1 MKINKEFLR
10 IAYILTDFSAAALG
24 WLVYFFYRKQVAGDL
39 QPGKFFSLL
48 YSSLTIAFFWCL
60 VYAFWGF
67 YRNYLRKSRIK
78 ELFNL
83 FSAVL
88 TGVGIIFLFLILD
101 EDGDEMH
108 HRYYKTTLIY
118 FLIHLILAGFAKLT
132 FLTIIKK
139 LILKGIIR
147 FKTLLIGSGPAAREI
162 FLDIRQNSPH
172 LGLHF
177 FGFMHL
183 GEENQPDMEKETEL
197 PNLGHYLELPDL
209 MDKQGIEQLILA
221 IDPGDHHHI
230 EEILDLTEGR
240 KIIVSILPDMYQILL
255 GLVKVQHVFGTP
267 LIEIRQDLMPV
278 WQQVSKRAI
287 DIAAALFVLGVGGP
301 FLLMV
306 ALITKLS
313 SRGPVL
319 FFQERIGKDG
329 KPFNIIKFRSMLVD
343 AEKAGPALSSGN
355 DPRITP
361 WGRFMRKTRL
371 DEFPQFYNVLIGE
384 MSLVG
389 PRPERKFFI
398 DQIMKKAPHY
408 RHLNRVKP
416 GITSLGQVKY
426 GYAENVDEMVKR
438 LKFDIIYIENMSLG
452 MDFRILIHTVLTVL
466 GAKGK

>member
-1 MKINKEFLR
+1 MKISKEFLR
-10 IAYILTDFSAAALG
+10 AGYIATDFAAAALA
-24 WLVYFFYRKQVAGDL
+24 WLGYFFYRNQLAADL
-39 QPGKFFSLL
+39 QPGKFFSLF
-48 YSSLTIAFFWCL
+48 YSSVTIALFWCL

-78 ELFNL
+78 ELFHL

-88 TGVGIIFLFLILD
+88 AGVGLIFLFLMLD
-101 EDGDEMH
+101 DDGSGMH
-108 HRYYKTTLIY
+108 QRYYKFTAIY
-118 FLIHLILAGFAKLT
+118 FLIHLLFAGFAKLAY
-132 FLTIIKK
+132 LTLIKK
-139 LILKGIIR
+139 LILSKIIR
-147 FKTLLIGSGPAAREI
+147 FRTLLIGSGPAALEI
-162 FLDIRQNSPH
+162 FQDIDQNSPH
-172 LGLHF
+172 LGLEF
-177 FGFMHL
+177 CGFMHL
-183 GEENQPDMEKETEL
+183 GDFTGSGMESGTQL
-197 PNLGHYLELPDL
+197 QNLGHYKNMPQRLDEL
-209 MDKQGIEQLILA
+209 GIEQLILA
-221 IDPGDHHHI
+221 IDAGDHHLT
-230 EEILDLTEGR
+230 EEILEMTEGR

-278 WQQVSKRAI
+278 WQQVSKRAL
-287 DIAAALFVLGVGGP
+287 DIFASLMVLLLGGP
-301 FLLMV
+301 FLLAV
-306 ALITKLS
+306 ALMTKLS
-313 SRGPVL
+313 SKGPVL

-329 KPFNIIKFRSMLVD
+329 KPFRIIKFRSMYTD
-343 AEKAGPALSSGN
+343 AEKTGPALSSEH

-371 DEFPQFYNVLIGE
+371 DEFPQFYNVLTGE

-389 PRPERKFFI
+389 PRPERQFFI
-398 DQIMKKAPHY
+398 DQIMEKAPHY

-426 GYAENVDEMVKR
+426 GYAENVDQMVKR